1 VIELFELVLLM
12 TPWII
17 IPAVILGAVAL
28 AFLINIIALRVLGRL
43 VHKTSNEGADRL
55 YRLVKRYL
63 FPLLALSLLLLF
75 VSFTPLPAGVL
86 QLANRVFIISALVL
100 TLFLVTQAGLIV
112 LRNMESRYEAVRD
125 IKGPLEAIVK
135 IILIAVGGTIVLD
148 NLGISLTPLITTLGI
163 GSLAVAIALQ
173 DTLGNFFAG
182 LYIKADH
189 PIKVGHYIRLEN
201 GQEGYVERV
210 GWRSTHFRALQNNI
224 IIVPNS
230 KLAQL
235 IVTNY
240 YLPDRE
246 SAVLVE
252 AGVGYDAELSEVE
265 RITCEVAKEVL
276 KTVPGSVP
284 GFEPF
289 IRYRGFNQSN
299 IDFTV
304 TLRAR
309 EFVDNFLIRHEFI
322 KRLHT
327 RFQAE
332 GISFTTN
339 TVYLKEPDRNENR
352 FGNKVRRMRA
362 KKTSGLNAP
371 DSSSPSNAN

>member
-1 VIELFELVLLM
+1 
-12 TPWII
+12 
-17 IPAVILGAVAL
+17 
-28 AFLINIIALRVLGRL
+28 
-43 VHKTSNEGADRL
+43 
-55 YRLVKRYL
+55 
-63 FPLLALSLLLLF
+63 
-75 VSFTPLPAGVL
+75 
-86 QLANRVFIISALVL
+86 
-100 TLFLVTQAGLIV
+100 
-112 LRNMESRYEAVRD
+112 MESRYEAVHN
-125 IKGPLEAIVK
+125 IKAPLEAIAK
-135 IILIAVGGTIVLD
+135 IALIAVGGTIVLD

-189 PIKVGHYIRLEN
+189 PIKLGHYVRLEN
-201 GQEGYVERV
+201 GQEGYVERI
-210 GWRSTHFRALQNNI
+210 GWRSTRFKALQNNI
-224 IIVPNS
+224 VVVPNS

-240 YLPDRE
+240 ELPDRE

-252 AGVGYDAELSEVE
+252 VGVGYDAELREVE
-265 RITCEVAKEVL
+265 KITCDVAKEVL

-289 IRYRGFNQSN
+289 IRYHRFNQSS

-304 TLRAR
+304 ILRAR

-322 KRLHT
+322 KRLHA

-332 GISFTTN
+332 GISFTMS
-339 TVYLKEPDRNENR
+339 TVYLKEANQGQDRFR
-352 FGNKVRRMRA
+352 NKSQRMRTR
-362 KKTSGLNAP
+362 KTPGVNVT